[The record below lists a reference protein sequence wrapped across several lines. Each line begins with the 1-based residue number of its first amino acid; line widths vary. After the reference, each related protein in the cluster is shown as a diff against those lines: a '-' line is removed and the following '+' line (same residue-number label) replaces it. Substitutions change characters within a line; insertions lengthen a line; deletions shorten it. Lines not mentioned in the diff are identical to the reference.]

1 MHRKKYM
8 NSKNTSL
15 LKYFSYFRNIAGWH
29 MYGYI
34 LVNLLVGLL
43 DGLGLAM
50 FIPLLG
56 IASGINTNTGDENSD
71 VINFIV
77 NLFDFAGVS
86 VNLVNALL
94 FMVIVFSIKGI
105 FYYLR
110 SVYFIKIRVKSVSL
124 LRLNL
129 IKNLNELSYS
139 GFTKLEAG
147 RIQNTMV
154 GELGKVIGALMSFF
168 VYLQH
173 IIMLATYIFLA
184 FIANWQFAIL
194 VAIGGS
200 LSNLFYKYINSY
212 TKEKATLLSSK
223 GNSFNAVLIQILH
236 NFKYLKATNHYR
248 LFSKKLVDNIG
259 EQEKINLGVGK
270 ISSIGE
276 SLREP
281 FTIVIITGVIIVQTS
296 YLGESFSS
304 ILLSLLLFYRALGH
318 LVSMQNSWNTFLS
331 NSSGIDSFE
340 TLLSDFKHY
349 KEPLHYQE
357 KIEHIDD
364 INIKNISLSFRGK
377 KAIDNI
383 SFSIKKNSSVA
394 FVGESGAGKTTLAN
408 IISGL
413 QAPDD
418 GEIIIE
424 GKSLYKT
431 NLNSFRNHLG
441 YITQEAVIF
450 NDSIFNNVTFWQEK
464 SEENKEKF
472 RQTIEKVSLSEF
484 VNELP
489 EKENTQL
496 GNNGILISGGQKQ
509 RISIA
514 RELYKDAELLI
525 LDEAT
530 SALDTE
536 TERHIKNNIDLLQG
550 QTTLIIIAHR
560 LSTIKNVDMIYL
572 LDKGKIIASGDFE
585 SLVKSSEKFKKMVE
599 LQEL

>member
-1 MHRKKYM
+1 M

-15 LKYFSYFRNIAGWH
+15 LKYFSYFKNIAGWH

-56 IASGINTNTGDENSD
+56 IASGINANTGDENSD

-77 NLFDFAGVS
+77 NLFDS
-86 VNLVNALL
+86 VGINLNLVNALL
-94 FMVIVFSIKGI
+94 FMVVVFSIKGV

-110 SVYFIKIRVKSVSL
+110 NVYFIKIRVKSVSL

-129 IKNLNELSYS
+129 IKSLNDLSYS

-200 LSNLFYKYINSY
+200 LSNLFYKYINNY

-223 GNSFNAVLIQILH
+223 GNSFNAILIQILH
-236 NFKYLKATNHYR
+236 NFKYLKATNHYQ
-248 LFSKKLVDNIG
+248 LFSKKLVNNIH

-318 LVSMQNSWNTFLS
+318 LVSMQNSWNTFLA

-349 KEPLHYQE
+349 QEPLHYQE

-364 INIKNISLSFRGK
+364 ISIKNISLSFRGK

-413 QAPDD
+413 QTPDD

-431 NLNSFRNHLG
+431 NLNFFRNHLG

-464 SEENKEKF
+464 SEENEEKF
-472 RQTIEKVSLSEF
+472 RKTIEKVSLSEF
-484 VNELP
+484 LNELP

-514 RELYKDAELLI
+514 RELYKDVELLI

-560 LSTIKNVDMIYL
+560 LSTIKNVDIIYV
-572 LDKGKIIASGDFE
+572 LDKGKIIASGDFD
-585 SLVKSSEKFKKMVE
+585 SLIKSSEKFRKMVE

>member
-1 MHRKKYM
+1 M

-15 LKYFSYFRNIAGWH
+15 LKYFSYFKNIAGRH

-56 IASGINTNTGDENSD
+56 IASGINANTGDENSD
-71 VINFIV
+71 VINFII
-77 NLFDFAGVS
+77 NLFDSIGINL
-86 VNLVNALL
+86 NLVNALL
-94 FMVIVFSIKGI
+94 FMVVVFTIKGI

-110 SVYFIKIRVKSVSL
+110 NVYFIKIRVKSVSL

-129 IKNLNELSYS
+129 IKSLNELSYS

-200 LSNLFYKYINSY
+200 LSNLFYKYINNY

-223 GNSFNAVLIQILH
+223 GNSFNAILIQILH
-236 NFKYLKATNHYR
+236 NFKYLKATNHYQ
-248 LFSKKLVDNIG
+248 LFSKKLVNNIH

-318 LVSMQNSWNTFLS
+318 LVSMQNSWNTFLA

-349 KEPLHYQE
+349 QEPLHYQE

-364 INIKNISLSFRGK
+364 ISIKNISLSFRGK

-413 QAPDD
+413 QTPDD

-431 NLNSFRNHLG
+431 NLNFFRNHLG

-472 RQTIEKVSLSEF
+472 RKTIEKVSLSEF
-484 VNELP
+484 LNELP

-514 RELYKDAELLI
+514 RELYKDVELLI

-572 LDKGKIIASGDFE
+572 LDKGKIIASGDFD
-585 SLVKSSEKFKKMVE
+585 SLIKSSEKFRKMVE

>member
-1 MHRKKYM
+1 M

-15 LKYFSYFRNIAGWH
+15 LKYFSYFKNIAGRH

-56 IASGINTNTGDENSD
+56 IASGINANTGDENSD

-77 NLFDFAGVS
+77 NLFDS
-86 VNLVNALL
+86 VGINLNLVNALL
-94 FMVIVFSIKGI
+94 FMVAVFTIKGI

-110 SVYFIKIRVKSVSL
+110 SVYFIKIRVKSISL
-124 LRLNL
+124 MRLNL
-129 IKNLNELSYS
+129 IKSLNELSYS

-200 LSNLFYKYINSY
+200 LSNLFYKYINNY

-223 GNSFNAVLIQILH
+223 GNSFNAILIQILH
-236 NFKYLKATNHYR
+236 NFKYLKATNHYQ
-248 LFSKKLVDNIG
+248 LFSQKLVNNIH

-318 LVSMQNSWNTFLS
+318 LVSMQNSWNTFLA

-349 KEPLHYQE
+349 QEPLHYQD

-364 INIKNISLSFRGK
+364 ISIKNISLSFRGK

-383 SFSIKKNSSVA
+383 SVSIKKNSSVA

-413 QAPDD
+413 QTPDD

-464 SEENKEKF
+464 SEENEEKF
-472 RQTIEKVSLSEF
+472 RKTIEKVSLSEF
-484 VNELP
+484 LNELP

-560 LSTIKNVDMIYL
+560 LSTIKNVDIIYV
-572 LDKGKIIASGDFE
+572 LDKGKIIASGDFD
-585 SLVKSSEKFKKMVE
+585 SLIKSSEKFRKMVE

>member
-1 MHRKKYM
+1 M

-15 LKYFSYFRNIAGWH
+15 LKYFSYFKNIAGWH

-56 IASGINTNTGDENSD
+56 IASGINANTGDENSD

-77 NLFDFAGVS
+77 NLFDS
-86 VNLVNALL
+86 VGINLNLVNALL
-94 FMVIVFSIKGI
+94 FMVAVFTIKGI

-110 SVYFIKIRVKSVSL
+110 SVYFIKIRIKSISL
-124 LRLNL
+124 MRLNL
-129 IKNLNELSYS
+129 IKSLNELSYS

-200 LSNLFYKYINSY
+200 LSNLFYKYINNY

-223 GNSFNAVLIQILH
+223 GNSFNAILIQILH
-236 NFKYLKATNHYR
+236 NFKYLKATNHYQ
-248 LFSKKLVDNIG
+248 LFSKKLVNNIH

-318 LVSMQNSWNTFLS
+318 LVSMQNSWNTFLA

-349 KEPLHYQE
+349 QEPLHYQE

-364 INIKNISLSFRGK
+364 ISIKNISLSFRGK

-413 QAPDD
+413 QTPDD

-431 NLNSFRNHLG
+431 NLNFFRNHLG

-464 SEENKEKF
+464 SKENEEKF
-472 RQTIEKVSLSEF
+472 RKTIEKVSLSEF
-484 VNELP
+484 LNELP

-560 LSTIKNVDMIYL
+560 LSTIKNVDIIYV
-572 LDKGKIIASGDFE
+572 LDKGKIIASGDFD
-585 SLVKSSEKFKKMVE
+585 SLIKSSEKFRKMVE

>member
-1 MHRKKYM
+1 
-8 NSKNTSL
+8 
-15 LKYFSYFRNIAGWH
+15 

-56 IASGINTNTGDENSD
+56 IASGINANTGDENSD

-77 NLFDFAGVS
+77 NLFDS
-86 VNLVNALL
+86 VGINLNLVNALL
-94 FMVIVFSIKGI
+94 FMVVVFTIKGI

-110 SVYFIKIRVKSVSL
+110 NVYFIKIRVKSVSL

-129 IKNLNELSYS
+129 IKSLNELSYS

-200 LSNLFYKYINSY
+200 LSNLFYKYINNY

-223 GNSFNAVLIQILH
+223 GNSFNAILIQILH
-236 NFKYLKATNHYR
+236 NFKYLKATNHYQ
-248 LFSKKLVDNIG
+248 LFSKKLVNNIH

-318 LVSMQNSWNTFLS
+318 LVSMQNSWNTFLA

-349 KEPLHYQE
+349 QEPLHYQE

-364 INIKNISLSFRGK
+364 ISIKNISLSFRGK

-413 QAPDD
+413 QTPDD

-431 NLNSFRNHLG
+431 NLNFFRNHLG

-464 SEENKEKF
+464 SEENEEKF
-472 RQTIEKVSLSEF
+472 RKTIEKVSLSEF
-484 VNELP
+484 LNELP

-514 RELYKDAELLI
+514 RELYKDVELLI

-560 LSTIKNVDMIYL
+560 LSTIKNVDIIYL
-572 LDKGKIIASGDFE
+572 LDKGKIIASGDFD
-585 SLVKSSEKFKKMVE
+585 SLIKSSEKFRKMVE

>member
-1 MHRKKYM
+1 M

-15 LKYFSYFRNIAGWH
+15 LKYFSYFKNIAGRH

-56 IASGINTNTGDENSD
+56 IASGIDANTGDENSD

-77 NLFDFAGVS
+77 NLFDS
-86 VNLVNALL
+86 VGINLNLVNALL
-94 FMVIVFSIKGI
+94 FMVVVFSIKGV

-110 SVYFIKIRVKSVSL
+110 NVYFIKIRVKSVSL

-129 IKNLNELSYS
+129 IKSLNELSYS

-200 LSNLFYKYINSY
+200 LSNLFYKYINNY

-223 GNSFNAVLIQILH
+223 GNSFNAILIQILH
-236 NFKYLKATNHYR
+236 NFKYLKATNHYQ
-248 LFSKKLVDNIG
+248 LFSKKLINNIH

-318 LVSMQNSWNTFLS
+318 LVSMQNSWNTFLA

-349 KEPLHYQE
+349 QEPLHYQE

-364 INIKNISLSFRGK
+364 ISIKNISLSFRGK

-413 QAPDD
+413 QTPDD

-431 NLNSFRNHLG
+431 NLNFFRNHLG

-464 SEENKEKF
+464 SEENEEKF
-472 RQTIEKVSLSEF
+472 RKTIEKVSLSEF
-484 VNELP
+484 LNELP

-514 RELYKDAELLI
+514 RELYKDVELLI

-560 LSTIKNVDMIYL
+560 LSTIKNVDIIYL
-572 LDKGKIIASGDFE
+572 LDKGKIIASGNFD
-585 SLVKSSEKFKKMVE
+585 SLIKSSEKFRKMVE

>member
-1 MHRKKYM
+1 M

-15 LKYFSYFRNIAGWH
+15 LKYFSYFKNIAGRH

-56 IASGINTNTGDENSD
+56 IASGINANTGDENSD

-77 NLFDFAGVS
+77 NLFDS
-86 VNLVNALL
+86 VGINLNLVNALL
-94 FMVIVFSIKGI
+94 FMVVVFTIKGI

-110 SVYFIKIRVKSVSL
+110 NVYFIKIRVKSVSL

-129 IKNLNELSYS
+129 IKSLNELSYS

-200 LSNLFYKYINSY
+200 LSNLFYKYINNY

-223 GNSFNAVLIQILH
+223 GNSFNAILIQILH
-236 NFKYLKATNHYR
+236 NFKYLKATNHYQ
-248 LFSKKLVDNIG
+248 LFSKKLINNIH

-318 LVSMQNSWNTFLS
+318 LVSMQNSWNTFLA

-349 KEPLHYQE
+349 QEPLHYQE

-364 INIKNISLSFRGK
+364 ISIKNISLSFRGK

-413 QAPDD
+413 QTPDD

-431 NLNSFRNHLG
+431 NLNFFRNHLG

-464 SEENKEKF
+464 SEENEEKF
-472 RQTIEKVSLSEF
+472 RKTIEKVSLSEF
-484 VNELP
+484 LNELP

-514 RELYKDAELLI
+514 RELYKDVELLI

-572 LDKGKIIASGDFE
+572 LDKGKIIASGDFD

>member
-1 MHRKKYM
+1 M

-15 LKYFSYFRNIAGWH
+15 LKYFSYFKNIAGRH

-56 IASGINTNTGDENSD
+56 IASGINANTGDENSD

-77 NLFDFAGVS
+77 NLFDS
-86 VNLVNALL
+86 VGINLNLVNALL
-94 FMVIVFSIKGI
+94 FMVVVFSIKGV

-110 SVYFIKIRVKSVSL
+110 NVYFIKIRVKSVSL

-129 IKNLNELSYS
+129 IKSLNELSYS

-200 LSNLFYKYINSY
+200 LSNLFYKYINNY

-223 GNSFNAVLIQILH
+223 GNSFNAILIQILH
-236 NFKYLKATNHYR
+236 NFKYLKATNHYQ
-248 LFSKKLVDNIG
+248 LFSKKLVNNIH

-318 LVSMQNSWNTFLS
+318 LVSMQNSWNTFLA

-364 INIKNISLSFRGK
+364 ISIKNISLSFRGK

-413 QAPDD
+413 QTPDD

-431 NLNSFRNHLG
+431 NLNFFRNHLG

-464 SEENKEKF
+464 SEENEEKF
-472 RQTIEKVSLSEF
+472 RKTIEKVSLSEF
-484 VNELP
+484 LNELP

-560 LSTIKNVDMIYL
+560 LSTIKNVDIIYL
-572 LDKGKIIASGDFE
+572 LDKGKIIASGDFD
-585 SLVKSSEKFKKMVE
+585 SLIKSSEKFRKMVE

>member
-1 MHRKKYM
+1 M

-15 LKYFSYFRNIAGWH
+15 LKYFSYFKNIAGWH

-56 IASGINTNTGDENSD
+56 IASGINANTGDENSD

-77 NLFDFAGVS
+77 NLFDSVGVNL
-86 VNLVNALL
+86 NLVNALL
-94 FMVIVFSIKGI
+94 FMVVVFSIKGV

-110 SVYFIKIRVKSVSL
+110 NVYFIKIRVKSVSL

-129 IKNLNELSYS
+129 IKSLNELSYS

-200 LSNLFYKYINSY
+200 LSNLFYKYINNY

-223 GNSFNAVLIQILH
+223 GNSFNAILIQILH
-236 NFKYLKATNHYR
+236 NFKYLKATNHYQ
-248 LFSKKLVDNIG
+248 LFSKKLVNNIH

-318 LVSMQNSWNTFLS
+318 LVSMQNSWNTFLA

-349 KEPLHYQE
+349 QEPLHYQE

-364 INIKNISLSFRGK
+364 ISIKNISLSFRGK

-413 QAPDD
+413 QTPDD

-431 NLNSFRNHLG
+431 NLNFFRNHLG

-450 NDSIFNNVTFWQEK
+450 NDSIFNNVAFWQEK
-464 SEENKEKF
+464 SGENEEKF
-472 RQTIEKVSLSEF
+472 RKTIEKVSLSEF
-484 VNELP
+484 LNELP

-514 RELYKDAELLI
+514 RELYKDVELLI

-560 LSTIKNVDMIYL
+560 LSTIKNVDIIYL
-572 LDKGKIIASGDFE
+572 LDKGKIIASGNFD
-585 SLVKSSEKFKKMVE
+585 SLIKSSEKFRKMVE

>member
-1 MHRKKYM
+1 M

-15 LKYFSYFRNIAGWH
+15 LKYFSYFKNIAGRH

-56 IASGINTNTGDENSD
+56 IASGINANTGDENSD

-77 NLFDFAGVS
+77 NLFDS
-86 VNLVNALL
+86 VGINLNLVNALL
-94 FMVIVFSIKGI
+94 FMVVVFSIKGV

-110 SVYFIKIRVKSVSL
+110 NVYFIKIRVKSVSL

-129 IKNLNELSYS
+129 IKSLNELSYS

-200 LSNLFYKYINSY
+200 LSNLFYKYINNY

-223 GNSFNAVLIQILH
+223 GNSFNAILIQILH
-236 NFKYLKATNHYR
+236 NFKYLKATNHYQ
-248 LFSKKLVDNIG
+248 LFSKKLVNNIH

-318 LVSMQNSWNTFLS
+318 LVSMQNSWNTFLA

-364 INIKNISLSFRGK
+364 ISIKNISLSFRGK

-413 QAPDD
+413 QIPDD

-431 NLNSFRNHLG
+431 NLNFFRNHLG

-464 SEENKEKF
+464 SEENEEKF
-472 RQTIEKVSLSEF
+472 RKTIEKVSLSEF
-484 VNELP
+484 LNELP

-514 RELYKDAELLI
+514 RELYKDVELLI

-560 LSTIKNVDMIYL
+560 LSTIKNVDIIYL
-572 LDKGKIIASGDFE
+572 LDKGKIIASGDFD
-585 SLVKSSEKFKKMVE
+585 SLIKSSEKFRKMVE

>member
-1 MHRKKYM
+1 M

-15 LKYFSYFRNIAGWH
+15 LKYFSYFKNIAGRH

-56 IASGINTNTGDENSD
+56 IASGIDANTGDENSD

-77 NLFDFAGVS
+77 NLFDSVGVDL
-86 VNLVNALL
+86 NLVNALL
-94 FMVIVFSIKGI
+94 FMVVVFSIKGV

-110 SVYFIKIRVKSVSL
+110 NVYFIKIRVKSVSL

-129 IKNLNELSYS
+129 IKSLNELSYS

-200 LSNLFYKYINSY
+200 LSNLFYKYINNY

-223 GNSFNAVLIQILH
+223 GNSFNAILIQILH
-236 NFKYLKATNHYR
+236 NFKYLKATNHYQ
-248 LFSKKLVDNIG
+248 LFSKKLVNNIH

-318 LVSMQNSWNTFLS
+318 LVSMQNSWNTFLA

-349 KEPLHYQE
+349 QEPLHYQE

-364 INIKNISLSFRGK
+364 ISIKNISLSFRGK

-413 QAPDD
+413 QTPDD

-431 NLNSFRNHLG
+431 NLNFFRNHLG

-464 SEENKEKF
+464 SKENEEKF
-472 RQTIEKVSLSEF
+472 RKTIEKVSLSEF
-484 VNELP
+484 LNELP

-514 RELYKDAELLI
+514 RELYKDVELLI

-560 LSTIKNVDMIYL
+560 LSTIKNVDIIYV
-572 LDKGKIIASGDFE
+572 LDKGKIIASGDFD
-585 SLVKSSEKFKKMVE
+585 SLIKSSEKFRKMVE

>member
-1 MHRKKYM
+1 M

-15 LKYFSYFRNIAGWH
+15 LKYFSYFKNIAGRH

-56 IASGINTNTGDENSD
+56 IASGINANTGDENSD

-77 NLFDFAGVS
+77 NLFDS
-86 VNLVNALL
+86 VGINLNLVNALL
-94 FMVIVFSIKGI
+94 FMVVVFSIKGV

-110 SVYFIKIRVKSVSL
+110 NVYFIKIRVKSVSL

-129 IKNLNELSYS
+129 IKSLNELSYS

-200 LSNLFYKYINSY
+200 LSNLFYKYINNY

-223 GNSFNAVLIQILH
+223 GNSFNAILIQILH
-236 NFKYLKATNHYR
+236 NFKYLKATNHYQ
-248 LFSKKLVDNIG
+248 LFSKKLVNNIH

-318 LVSMQNSWNTFLS
+318 LVSMQNSWNTFLA

-340 TLLSDFKHY
+340 TLLSDFKQY

-364 INIKNISLSFRGK
+364 ISIKNISLSFRGK

-413 QAPDD
+413 QTPDD

-431 NLNSFRNHLG
+431 NLNFFRNHLG

-464 SEENKEKF
+464 SKENEEKF
-472 RQTIEKVSLSEF
+472 RKTIEKVSLSEF
-484 VNELP
+484 LNELP

-560 LSTIKNVDMIYL
+560 LSTIKNVDIIYV
-572 LDKGKIIASGDFE
+572 LDKGKIIASGDFD
-585 SLVKSSEKFKKMVE
+585 SLIKSSEKFKKMVE

>member
-1 MHRKKYM
+1 M

-15 LKYFSYFRNIAGWH
+15 LKYFSYFKNIAGRH

-56 IASGINTNTGDENSD
+56 IASGINANTGDENSD

-77 NLFDFAGVS
+77 NLFDSVGVNL
-86 VNLVNALL
+86 NLVNALL
-94 FMVIVFSIKGI
+94 FMVAVFTIKGI

-110 SVYFIKIRVKSVSL
+110 SVYFIKIRVKSISL
-124 LRLNL
+124 MRLNL
-129 IKNLNELSYS
+129 IKSLNELSYS

-200 LSNLFYKYINSY
+200 LSNLFYKYINNY

-223 GNSFNAVLIQILH
+223 GNSFNAILIQILH
-236 NFKYLKATNHYR
+236 NFKYLKATNHYQ
-248 LFSKKLVDNIG
+248 LFSKKLINNIH

-318 LVSMQNSWNTFLS
+318 LVSMQNSWNTFLA

-364 INIKNISLSFRGK
+364 ISIKNISLSFRGK

-413 QAPDD
+413 QTPDD

-431 NLNSFRNHLG
+431 NLNFFRNHLG

-464 SEENKEKF
+464 SEENEEKF
-472 RQTIEKVSLSEF
+472 RKTIEKVSLSEF
-484 VNELP
+484 LNELP

-560 LSTIKNVDMIYL
+560 LSTIKNVDIIYV
-572 LDKGKIIASGDFE
+572 LDKGKIIASGDFD
-585 SLVKSSEKFKKMVE
+585 SLIKSSEKFRKMVE

>member
-1 MHRKKYM
+1 M

-15 LKYFSYFRNIAGWH
+15 LKYFSYFKNIAGRH

-56 IASGINTNTGDENSD
+56 IASGINANTGDENSD

-77 NLFDFAGVS
+77 NLFDSVGVNL
-86 VNLVNALL
+86 NLVNALL
-94 FMVIVFSIKGI
+94 FMVVVFSIKGV

-110 SVYFIKIRVKSVSL
+110 NVYFIKIRVKSVSL
-124 LRLNL
+124 LSLNL
-129 IKNLNELSYS
+129 IKSLNELSYS

-200 LSNLFYKYINSY
+200 LSNLFYKYINNY

-223 GNSFNAVLIQILH
+223 GNSFNAILIQILH
-236 NFKYLKATNHYR
+236 NFKYLKATNHYQ
-248 LFSKKLVDNIG
+248 LFSKKLINNIH

-318 LVSMQNSWNTFLS
+318 LVSMQNSWNTFLA

-349 KEPLHYQE
+349 QEPLHYQE

-364 INIKNISLSFRGK
+364 ISIKNISLSFRGK

-413 QAPDD
+413 QTPDD

-431 NLNSFRNHLG
+431 NLNFFRNHLG

-464 SEENKEKF
+464 SEENEEKF
-472 RQTIEKVSLSEF
+472 RKTIEKVSLSEF
-484 VNELP
+484 LNELP

-514 RELYKDAELLI
+514 RELYKDVELLI

-560 LSTIKNVDMIYL
+560 LSTIKNVDIIYL
-572 LDKGKIIASGDFE
+572 LDKGKIIASGNFD
-585 SLVKSSEKFKKMVE
+585 SLIKSSEKFRKMVE

>member
-1 MHRKKYM
+1 M

-15 LKYFSYFRNIAGWH
+15 LKYFSYFKNIAGRH

-56 IASGINTNTGDENSD
+56 IASGINANIGDENSD

-77 NLFDFAGVS
+77 NLFDS
-86 VNLVNALL
+86 VGINLNLVNALL
-94 FMVIVFSIKGI
+94 FMVVVFTIKGI

-110 SVYFIKIRVKSVSL
+110 NVYFIKIRAKSVSL
-124 LRLNL
+124 MRLNL
-129 IKNLNELSYS
+129 IKSLNELSYS

-200 LSNLFYKYINSY
+200 LSNLFYKYINNY

-223 GNSFNAVLIQILH
+223 GNSFNAILIQILH
-236 NFKYLKATNHYR
+236 NFKYLKATNHYQ
-248 LFSKKLVDNIG
+248 LFSKKLINNIH

-318 LVSMQNSWNTFLS
+318 LVSMQNSWNTFLA

-364 INIKNISLSFRGK
+364 ISIKNISLSFRGK

-413 QAPDD
+413 QTPDD

-431 NLNSFRNHLG
+431 NLNFFRNHLG

-464 SEENKEKF
+464 SEENEEKF
-472 RQTIEKVSLSEF
+472 RKTIEKVSLSEF
-484 VNELP
+484 LNELP

-560 LSTIKNVDMIYL
+560 LSTIKNVDIIYL
-572 LDKGKIIASGDFE
+572 LDKGKIIASGNFD
-585 SLVKSSEKFKKMVE
+585 SLIKSSEKFRKMVE

>member
-1 MHRKKYM
+1 M

-15 LKYFSYFRNIAGWH
+15 LKYFSYFKNIAGRH

-56 IASGINTNTGDENSD
+56 IASGIDANTGDENSD

-77 NLFDFAGVS
+77 NLFDS
-86 VNLVNALL
+86 VGINLNLVNALL
-94 FMVIVFSIKGI
+94 FMVVVFSIKGV

-110 SVYFIKIRVKSVSL
+110 NVYFIKIRVKSVSL

-129 IKNLNELSYS
+129 IKSLNELSYS

-200 LSNLFYKYINSY
+200 LSNLFYKYINNY

-223 GNSFNAVLIQILH
+223 GNSFNAILIQILH
-236 NFKYLKATNHYR
+236 NFKYLKATNHYQ
-248 LFSKKLVDNIG
+248 LFSKKLVNNIH

-318 LVSMQNSWNTFLS
+318 LVSMQNSWNTFLT

-349 KEPLHYQE
+349 QEPLHYQE

-364 INIKNISLSFRGK
+364 ISIKNISLSFRGK

-413 QAPDD
+413 QTPDD

-431 NLNSFRNHLG
+431 NLNFFRNHLG

-464 SEENKEKF
+464 SEENEEKF
-472 RQTIEKVSLSEF
+472 RKTIEKVSLSEF
-484 VNELP
+484 LNELP

-514 RELYKDAELLI
+514 RELYKDVELLI

-560 LSTIKNVDMIYL
+560 LSTIKNVDIIYV
-572 LDKGKIIASGDFE
+572 LDKGKIIASGDFD
-585 SLVKSSEKFKKMVE
+585 SLIKSSEKFRKMVE

>member
-1 MHRKKYM
+1 M

-15 LKYFSYFRNIAGWH
+15 LKYFSYFKNIAGRH

-56 IASGINTNTGDENSD
+56 IASGINANTGDENSD

-77 NLFDFAGVS
+77 NLFDSVGVNL
-86 VNLVNALL
+86 NLVNALL
-94 FMVIVFSIKGI
+94 FMVVVFSIKGV

-110 SVYFIKIRVKSVSL
+110 NVYFIKIRVKSVSL

-129 IKNLNELSYS
+129 IKSLNELSYS

-200 LSNLFYKYINSY
+200 LSNLFYKYINNY

-223 GNSFNAVLIQILH
+223 GNSFNAILIQILH
-236 NFKYLKATNHYR
+236 NFKYLKATNHYQ
-248 LFSKKLVDNIG
+248 LFSKKLVNNIH

-304 ILLSLLLFYRALGH
+304 VLLSLLLFYRALGH
-318 LVSMQNSWNTFLS
+318 LVSMQNSWNTFLA

-364 INIKNISLSFRGK
+364 ISIKNISLSFRGK

-413 QAPDD
+413 QTPDD

-431 NLNSFRNHLG
+431 NLNFFRNHLG

-464 SEENKEKF
+464 SEENEEKF
-472 RQTIEKVSLSEF
+472 RKTIEKVSLSEF
-484 VNELP
+484 LNELP

-560 LSTIKNVDMIYL
+560 LSTIKNVDIIYV
-572 LDKGKIIASGDFE
+572 LDKGKIIASGDFDG
-585 SLVKSSEKFKKMVE
+585 LIKSSEKFRKMVE